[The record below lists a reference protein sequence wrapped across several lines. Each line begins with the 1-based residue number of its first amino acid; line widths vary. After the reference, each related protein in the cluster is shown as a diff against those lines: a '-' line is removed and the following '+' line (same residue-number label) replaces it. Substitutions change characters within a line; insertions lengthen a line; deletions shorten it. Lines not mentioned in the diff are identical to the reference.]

1 MTELQVLDA
10 IKQELVNGNQAAAV
24 QILKDYKAS

>member
-1 MTELQVLDA
+1 MTEQQVLDA
-10 IKQELVNGNQAAAV
+10 IKQELVNGNQATAV